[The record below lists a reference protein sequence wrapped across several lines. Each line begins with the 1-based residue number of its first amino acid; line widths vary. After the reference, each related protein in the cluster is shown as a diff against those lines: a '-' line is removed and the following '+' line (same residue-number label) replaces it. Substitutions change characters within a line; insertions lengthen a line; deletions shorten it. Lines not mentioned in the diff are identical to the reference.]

1 LLKSN
6 NVTVWCQFYATFG
19 KAVSKRAI
27 LGQLADVDI
36 RLLHIFRKV
45 AEAGGIS
52 AAELELNIGRSTVSR
67 HIKDLETRLG
77 VTLCRRGRGGFA
89 LTDEGAEIYAATLR
103 LFAALDG
110 FRAEV
115 DEVHERMTGKIVL
128 AIFDKT
134 VTNPGCRIHDAI
146 RRFDTIAPQVR
157 IEIYVEPIN
166 SIERG
171 IMDGTY
177 HIGVIPEHRPSSSLD
192 YTRLFEEK
200 MHLHCGST
208 HVLFARDDTQLT
220 RADVLSYKYAGLGY
234 HSPNMEQGREL
245 GITRDATAYDQEGI
259 ITLLLSGRYL
269 GYLPDHYARSF
280 AEQGLVRPL
289 CTELFHYVCQYSA
302 VVRHAPRPSRV
313 IQTFLDELAR
323 SHAP

>member
-1 LLKSN
+1 MSHIELRHLRTLVALRDTGSL
-6 NVTVWCQFYATFG
+6 VEA
-19 KAVSKRAI
+19 
-27 LGQLADVDI
+27 ADRVF
-36 RLLHIFRKV
+36 LTQ
-45 AEAGGIS
+45 S
-52 AAELELNIGRSTVSR
+52 ALS
-67 HIKDLETRLG
+67 HQIKDLETRLG

-208 HVLFARDDTQLT
+208 HVLFTRDDKQLT
-220 RADVLSYKYAGLGY
+220 RADVLSHKYAGLGY